1 MCDLWNIIITN
12 KLLSIVVTSQK
23 ECFERITSSPINIMW
38 DPKIDSSSSAGQAQP
53 PAGDKKQL
61 HLEDSGQI
69 DSGFLSSEQILQS
82 YSDDEQD
89 QAKEYK
95 KTPAIPI
102 AGESSS
108 ANAPVDQNQQKQQ
121 QFDSDAYLDSGL
133 IEDAEFLSGP
143 QEEESPEKSNDM
155 LLERELDNG
164 LAEWLCTLDLKTTN
178 SQGGAAGGQVST
190 GSVNNLGRRV
200 ESPAAVAES
209 QGQTMNISAVGE
221 VKKEM
226 PEEEEQPWEMCYKQD
241 ADGDT

>member
-53 PAGDKKQL
+53 PAGDKK

-102 AGESSS
+102 AGDSSS

-121 QFDSDAYLDSGL
+121 QFESDAYLDSGL

-143 QEEESPEKSNDM
+143 QEEQSPEKSNDM

-164 LAEWLCTLDLKTTN
+164 LAEWLCTLDLKTAN

-200 ESPAAVAES
+200 ESPSAVAES

-226 PEEEEQPWEMCYKQD
+226 PEEEEQPWEICYKQD